1 LRNKKGGIL
10 NSIRTINKV
19 KEDAVLREIEE
30 LTAELVDN
38 NLILERLAA
47 GKKIVQLLKR

>member
-1 LRNKKGGIL
+1 M
-10 NSIRTINKV
+10 NSKRTIKRL
-19 KEDAVLREIEE
+19 KEDAVEREIEE